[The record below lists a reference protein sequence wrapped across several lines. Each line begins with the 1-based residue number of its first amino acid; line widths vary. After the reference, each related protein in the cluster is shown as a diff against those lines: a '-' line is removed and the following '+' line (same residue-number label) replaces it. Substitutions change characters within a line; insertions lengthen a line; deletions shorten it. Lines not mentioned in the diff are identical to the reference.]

1 MSRFIDDVLASS
13 ASERGFS
20 YGDPDALRR
29 KTWAELLRHSRCAA
43 QSLADQGVTMGSRVA
58 ILAGEPEDVVV
69 AVLACWLLG
78 ASATMLH
85 QPTHRTDLTVW
96 ARDTIRSL
104 DVIDAKLVLIG
115 PPFDSAATILAEH
128 DVLSVSIA
136 RLDSSTPLEPT
147 DVPDDTLA
155 LLQLTSGSTGSPK
168 AVAITHANLYASGH
182 AIARASDMD
191 PARDVG
197 VSWLPLFH
205 DMGMVGF
212 VATPLQF
219 GVEVVC
225 VSPTHFLRSPLVW
238 MELITRHHGTM
249 TAAPNFAYEI
259 VARRMESAPDGAFDL
274 SSMRFALNGA
284 EPIDATAVAQFIRAG
299 ARFGLSAGAV
309 VPAYGMA
316 EATLAVSFSPIGKG
330 VQTDAVRPDAIETT
344 GCATPAEGADA
355 RLLVTL
361 GAPVP
366 GVEARV
372 LDDTGVSAQP
382 RTVGEILISGATVTD
397 GYFTENGYSSAR
409 NEGGW
414 LATGDLG
421 YLTESGEIVVCG
433 RKKDTII
440 VAGRNIFPTDIER
453 AAATVA
459 GVRRGNTV
467 AVRLEPGEIRESFA
481 VAVESADWNDDQHIV
496 RIQREVTRAV
506 RDSVGAT
513 PRSVAV
519 VAPGSIPKTPSGK
532 VRRTNSA
539 HLVR

>member
-1 MSRFIDDVLASS
+1 MSRFIDDVLSNSS
-13 ASERGFS
+13 SDRGFS
-20 YGDPDALRR
+20 YGEPDALGR
-29 KTWAELLRHSRCAA
+29 KTWSELLRHSRCAA
-43 QSLADQGVTMGSRVA
+43 QSLTDQGASMGSRVA

-69 AVLACWLLG
+69 SVLACWLLG

-96 ARDTIRSL
+96 ARDTVRSL

-115 PPFDSAATILAEH
+115 TPFDSAATILAEH
-128 DVLSVSIA
+128 DVPSVSIA
-136 RLDSSTPLEPT
+136 RLGASTPLEPA

-155 LLQLTSGSTGSPK
+155 LLQLTSGSTGTPK
-168 AVAITHANLYASGH
+168 AVAITHANLYASGR
-182 AIARASDMD
+182 AIARGADMD
-191 PARDVG
+191 PANEIG

-225 VSPTHFLRSPLVW
+225 VSPTHFLRAPLVW
-238 MELITRHHGTM
+238 MDLITRYRGTM

-259 VARRMESAPDGAFDL
+259 AARRMELAPDGAFDL

-284 EPIDATAVAQFIRAG
+284 EPIDATAIARFIEAG
-299 ARFGLSAGAV
+299 ARFGLSPGAV

-316 EATLAVSFSPIGKG
+316 EATLAVSFSPVGLG
-330 VQTDAVRPDAIETT
+330 VRTDAVRPDAIETAGYAQPT
-344 GCATPAEGADA
+344 DDADA
-355 RLLVTL
+355 RMFVTL
-361 GAPVP
+361 GTPVP

-372 LDDTGVSAQP
+372 LDDTGAPVGP
-382 RTVGEILISGATVTD
+382 RTVGEIFISGAAVTD

-409 NEGGW
+409 NDEGW
-414 LATGDLG
+414 LPTGDLG

-440 VAGRNIFPTDIER
+440 VGGRNIFPTDIER

-467 AVRLEPGEIRESFA
+467 AVRLEPGEIREGFA
-481 VAVESADWNDDQHIV
+481 VAVESADWNDDKHV
-496 RIQREVTRAV
+496 ARIQREVTRVV

-519 VAPGSIPKTPSGK
+519 VSPGSIPKTPSGK

-539 HLVR
+539 HLIR